1 MHESI
6 ILASA
11 SPRRQQLLTQI
22 GLNFFVEP
30 SCIDE
35 NLNCE
40 MDFGHLVAEI
50 AFQKAAAVAKKH
62 EKGLVLG
69 ADTIVVLDEEV
80 LGKPATLQEAEG
92 MLSHLSGRWHRVFT
106 GLTLIDA
113 ATNICLKEFE
123 ESQVKFKDLS
133 SSEIQNYVETGEP
146 LDKAGAYAIQ
156 GKGALFVEKIYGD
169 YYNIVGLPLFK
180 LNTMLIRFGMEIL

>member
-22 GLNFFVEP
+22 GLDFFVEP

-113 ATNICLKEFE
+113 ATNHCLKEFE
-123 ESQVKFKDLS
+123 ESQVKFKNLS